1 MTLRN
6 AALRILAALAI
17 ALAISLAAL
26 QFTNLWP
33 VPEDGWVPSS
43 FVTHTSMWG
52 ISVLLISILTRG
64 NFGRYGFTRG
74 TYRFTPKIF
83 LWVIPTSVLSVM
95 GYLASRWVEAVP
107 ELTEFS
113 YLQDVLFIWA
123 YASISEEI
131 FTRGLLLGFLSDL
144 RAYGINLLGRWR
156 LSAPV
161 LFSAFYFGG
170 MHVVLRGTMG
180 SGVVSVIVLATLL
193 GMVTGYY
200 RERTGSLIPAI
211 IIHVLFNIGGMLPMW
226 LLSSLL

>member
-1 MTLRN
+1 MTLRDP
-6 AALRILAALAI
+6 ALRILAALVI

-26 QFTNLWP
+26 QLTNLWP
-33 VPEDGWVPSS
+33 VPDEGWVPSS
-43 FVTHTSMWG
+43 FITHTSMWML
-52 ISVLLISILTRG
+52 SVLLISILARG
-64 NFGRYGFTRG
+64 DFGRYGFTRG

-83 LWVIPTSVLSVM
+83 LWAIPTSILSIM
-95 GYLASRWVEAVP
+95 GYLASRWMEAAP

-113 YLQDVLFIWA
+113 YLQDVLFIWI

-131 FTRGLLLGFLSDL
+131 FTRGLLLGFLRDL
-144 RAYGINLLGRWR
+144 RMYGINLFGRWR
-156 LSAPV
+156 LSVPV

-170 MHVVLRGTMG
+170 MHVVRRGTMG
-180 SGVVSVIVLATLL
+180 SGVISVIVLATLL

-211 IIHVLFNIGGMLPMW
+211 IIHVLFNVGGMLPMW